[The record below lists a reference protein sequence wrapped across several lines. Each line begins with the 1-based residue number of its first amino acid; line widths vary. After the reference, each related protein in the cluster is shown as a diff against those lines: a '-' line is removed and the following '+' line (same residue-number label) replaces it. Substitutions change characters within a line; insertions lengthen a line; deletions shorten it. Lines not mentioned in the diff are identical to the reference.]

1 MGLLSWLFRR
11 SRRRRDATASEPP
24 KAPVIILDG
33 PDSLEVV
40 GESFH
45 QDVLRRAVGPNDGY
59 VRIPVV
65 AILAAEFNNKYDSNA
80 IAVWVA
86 KAQVG
91 HLSREDAATFRAPLL
106 RLEQQVG
113 GPVGLPG
120 VIVGGG
126 EGRPSYGVFLN
137 YDAAAFGVR
146 PLRFARK
153 RSENLPV
160 GEHIRTGLS
169 RAIVSDPEDESFDLG
184 WRMQLPSDRNHA
196 IDFLRQ
202 GLTNERGP
210 ISRHFMY
217 SQLEEY
223 LYIGREESASA
234 LGAYDAVC
242 EAHQAEMP
250 TIRAALIASLG
261 GVPLIE
267 MYRQASIRHQKAHA
281 WGEALRW
288 AELGIQAYGADA
300 LRPDFVD
307 ELQHRIAMCREKLET
322 NVSRPRPMA
331 ETHHKS
337 ANTEVLVCTSCGRSF
352 QHAVS
357 RGRKPLRC
365 PDCREPGM
373 RNAAPRAQ
381 EVQPLDSLREL
392 KPDNES

>member
-1 MGLLSWLFRR
+1 LGLLSWLFGR

-24 KAPVIILDG
+24 EAPVAVLDG

-45 QDVLRRAVGPNDGY
+45 QDVLRGAVGPNDGY

-65 AILAAEFNNKYDSNA
+65 ATLTAEFNNKYDSNA

-86 KAQVG
+86 RAQVG

-120 VIVGGG
+120 FIVGGG

-137 YDAAAFGVR
+137 YDAAALGVR
-146 PLRFARK
+146 PLGLLHK
-153 RSENLPV
+153 RTENRPV
-160 GEHIRTGLS
+160 GERIRTGLS
-169 RAIVSDPEDESFDLG
+169 RAIVSDAEDESFDLG
-184 WRMQLPSDRNHA
+184 WRTQLPSDRHQA

-202 GLTNERGP
+202 GLISERAP
-210 ISRHFMY
+210 ISRHFMFA
-217 SQLEEY
+217 QLEEY
-223 LYIGREESASA
+223 LYTGREESASA
-234 LGAYDAVC
+234 LGEYDAAC

-250 TIRAALIASLG
+250 IIRAALIASLG
-261 GVPLIE
+261 GVPLIDL
-267 MYRQASIRHQKAHA
+267 YRQATIRHQKAHA
-281 WGEALRW
+281 WREALRW
-288 AELGIQAYGADA
+288 AELGVQAYGADA
-300 LRPDFVD
+300 LRPNFVD

-322 NVSRPRPMA
+322 NVSRPRLVD
-331 ETHHKS
+331 ETHHKP

-365 PDCREPGM
+365 PDCRQPGM
-373 RNAAPRAQ
+373 PYAAPRTQ

>member
-11 SRRRRDATASEPP
+11 PRRRRDATASEPP
-24 KAPVIILDG
+24 KAPVAVVDG

-45 QDVLRRAVGPNDGY
+45 QDVLRRAVGPHDGY

-65 AILAAEFNNKYDSNA
+65 ATLSAEFNNKHDSNA

-120 VIVGGG
+120 LIVGGG

-137 YDAAAFGVR
+137 YDAATFEVR
-146 PLRFARK
+146 PLGFPRK

-160 GEHIRTGLS
+160 GEHLRTGLS

-184 WRMQLPSDRNHA
+184 WRMQLPSDRHHA
-196 IDFLRQ
+196 VDFLRQ
-202 GLTNERGP
+202 GLISERAP

-217 SQLEEY
+217 AQLEEY
-223 LYIGREESASA
+223 LYTGRGESASA
-234 LGAYDAVC
+234 LGEYDAVC

-250 TIRAALIASLG
+250 IIRAALIASLG

-281 WGEALRW
+281 SREALRW
-288 AELGIQAYGADA
+288 AELGVHAYGADA
-300 LRPDFVD
+300 LRPDSVD

-322 NVSRPRPMA
+322 KVSRTRLTA
-331 ETHHKS
+331 ETHHNS
-337 ANTEVLVCTSCGRSF
+337 DNTEVLVCTSCGRSF
-352 QHAVS
+352 QHTVS

-365 PDCREPGM
+365 PDCHQPRMP
-373 RNAAPRAQ
+373 NAAPRAE

-392 KPDNES
+392 KIDNES